1 MLSSKFLHI
10 YRTKQW
16 EKWLQCT
23 LNKCFLCE
31 YFVKPWPYTESKFV
45 ENVKI
50 FYLTFVWDSIL
61 DTLGKRL
68 GIETHIYTQHEKPIK
83 MLIKHI
89 LTIFVYENSNR
100 ISLLLPFHST
110 NTHTFVQHVVCPF
123 QILSDTKVEMK
134 KREILRKQ
142 L

>member
-68 GIETHIYTQHEKPIK
+68 GIETHIYTTRKTHKNANQTYFNHFCVRKFKQNIPFTSVPFNKHTYVRPTCCVSFPNPIRYKSGNEK
-83 MLIKHI
+83 
-89 LTIFVYENSNR
+89 ER
-100 ISLLLPFHST
+100 
-110 NTHTFVQHVVCPF
+110 
-123 QILSDTKVEMK
+123 DTP
-134 KREILRKQ
+134 
-142 L
+142 